1 VRSPFASK
9 LAIDPGNEAYGIAL
23 TSDQGQYGNYVQIG
37 VLGRN
42 MDILQGRL
50 LFNLH
55 TSNTDLK
62 FAGYD
67 FRLADKSLFYIS
79 GEGNVGIGTITRNP
93 PTARLQIEGGP
104 KWTTDGYKRGVMLG
118 MQDAVVFGSTGYKF
132 GVGANGASLNF
143 FASLQESN
151 AQTQAI
157 MSLQPTSVTIE
168 GDLIVKGNVYS
179 NGSGQVQRQQQQ
191 SNYNSQSLIPPVFS
205 PWKQSGNGIAF
216 LEGNVSIGSN
226 SPSASKL
233 HVAGEIFTT
242 QGIRFADGSVLTS
255 ARINAVAAAAP
266 PVWTALGSGAA
277 FYQGNIGIG
286 TQTTGSYKLA
296 VEGGIGARK
305 VVVTQQQW
313 ADYVF
318 AEDYPLAPLDHVE
331 KEIKQRKHLPGIPS
345 AKEVETEGLDLG
357 GMQAKMMEKIEELTL
372 YVIDLHKKNR
382 AQEELLISLT
392 DRIARLEAEKK

>member
-1 VRSPFASK
+1 
-9 LAIDPGNEAYGIAL
+9 
-23 TSDQGQYGNYVQIG
+23 
-37 VLGRN
+37 
-42 MDILQGRL
+42 
-50 LFNLH
+50 
-55 TSNTDLK
+55 
-62 FAGYD
+62 
-67 FRLADKSLFYIS
+67 
-79 GEGNVGIGTITRNP
+79 
-93 PTARLQIEGGP
+93 
-104 KWTTDGYKRGVMLG
+104 
-118 MQDAVVFGSTGYKF
+118 VFGSTGYKF

-345 AKEVETEGLDLG
+345 AKEVEMEGLDLG